1 MLPELRRAFPS
12 LTLQQQLFVEPFL
25 LAVAKRHAIARHKSV
40 TLDDLHGE
48 QLLLL
53 KYGHCMRDQALAD
66 CSSAGAAEHATF
78 RATSLETLRQM
89 VAVNAGVGLWRLRC
103 HAREEID
110 AVDSGLVRTLHCH
123 AAVSTVC

>member
-1 MLPELRRAFPS
+1 M
-12 LTLQQQLFVEPFL
+12 
-25 LAVAKRHAIARHKSV
+25 

-66 CSSAGAAEHATF
+66 CSSTGAAEHATF

-89 VAVNAGVGLWRLRC
+89 VAANAGVGLGRLRC

-110 AVDSGLVRTLHCH
+110 AVDSGLVRTRTRLRLLHAHLAWLPHRSELATNTLHCH